1 MTDNFKVQPGSA
13 AGVRPMANG
22 RDKAGSGYKVGIDIG
37 STTIKVVVL
46 DAEENLV
53 YKKYARHFSD
63 IPTALV
69 TNLNELRNVFISL
82 GSAPAVVESREG
94 SLLAGAAAKIKNAIG
109 GADASKEDAI
119 RRMRFRFALTGS
131 AGMGIAQRLQ
141 LPFVQ
146 EVIAAATAVK
156 KLIPQTDTMVELGG
170 EDAKIMYFGSAPE
183 ERMNGV
189 CAGGTGAFID
199 HMAALLNTDA
209 KGLNDL
215 AANAK
220 RIYTIASRCGV
231 FAKTDI
237 QALMNDGAS
246 KEDIAKS
253 IFQAVV
259 NQTIGNLAQ
268 GREITGNVAF
278 LGGPLYFLP
287 ELKKRFVE
295 TLKMDPEKVVNVE
308 DGAYFVAVGA
318 ALSEEAK
325 ELEFAGL
332 TANLDKA
339 EAGHGITRDERL
351 ALFRSAA
358 EYDAFIERH
367 NKDKVKR
374 GDLSSYAGPV
384 YVGID
389 AGSTTTKIVA
399 IGRDKEIL
407 YTDYGSNQGSPLKIV
422 IKELGGL
429 YKAMPETAWIA
440 GCLTTGYGEKIVKAA
455 LHADAGEVET
465 FAHYRAAYEFCPEV
479 TCVLDIGG
487 QDMKCFQIHNG
498 NIGKI
503 TLNEACS
510 AGCGSFIENFAQGLG
525 MTAAEFADKAMDS
538 KTPVDLGTRCTVFMN
553 SRVKQA
559 QKEGA
564 PLADISAGIGLS
576 VIKNALFKVMQ
587 LKDTR
592 ELGDHI
598 VVQGGTFY
606 NNAVLRNM
614 EKLLGKDVIRPD
626 IAGLM
631 GAYGAA
637 ILSLEQ
643 TEKETAKEAEA
654 AAANA
659 NATASIAAANANAA
673 ASAAASSTA
682 ASPNAIHRSTLLP
695 AKDLE
700 NFTVT
705 SKSYRCNGCGN
716 HCLVTMQTFPD
727 GGRYFTGNRCE
738 RGEGKPKNTNKA
750 PNIYEYKYERL
761 FRYPNVIDASAAAC
775 GAHDP
780 RAAKNANASRNA
792 SAGSAV
798 QNAPRT
804 ASANNAA
811 QTASAAANK
820 TASKNAPRPS
830 FTARRGRIGIPRV
843 LNMYE
848 DFPFWAAFFG
858 KLGYEVA
865 LSGKSSAQIYYKGMS
880 TIPSDSLC
888 YPAKLV
894 HGHVMDLVEKGV
906 KKIFYPCMPYNMEDE
921 VNRAGNHYN
930 CPVVASYAE
939 NIRNNMDVLRN
950 ENIQFMEPFLPIND
964 PKKMLVRLTEAF
976 ASENIPAKEL
986 KEAMEAGYK
995 ELEQYR
1001 EDVRQ
1006 KGAEI
1011 LAIAKEKHYPV
1022 ILLVGR
1028 PYHVDPEI
1036 NHGIPEMI
1044 QSYNLAIVS
1053 EDSVYHMDTP
1063 KDELSIVNQWSYHAR
1078 LYHAASFAAAHPEIN
1093 LIQLSSFGCGL
1104 DAITT
1109 NQVREIMEGH
1119 QRLYTMIKLDE
1130 VSNLGAARIRL
1141 RSLLAV
1147 LSRRQAPDYQPLV
1160 MPERPYF
1167 THDCKETHTILAPQ
1181 MAPIHFNL
1189 VSHVLNRYGYKVVIP
1204 ETPKEEA
1211 INLGLQYVQN
1221 DMCYPAIVV
1230 IGQMLQAIKS
1240 GKYDP
1245 NHTSIVLFQT
1255 CGACRATNY
1264 MNLLRR
1270 ALRNAGYPQVP
1281 VFACWG
1287 LEQDAFRLNPSGFK
1301 DVAKAIIYG
1310 DLLQNVTNR
1319 MRPYELIPGSTDKLF
1334 DKWMQKCKEELDHGN
1349 FLKYRQAIRQLV
1361 KEFDAIPLVPNLWK
1375 PKVGV
1380 VGEILVEYHP
1390 VANNHLEDVL
1400 AKEGAEV
1407 VMPELANFMLYMAF
1421 DGITRHDILD
1431 GSWLNKVGAQMF
1443 IKVADFFMDPMRK
1456 ALAKSKHF
1464 TAPISIYKIAELAA
1478 QHVSLGN
1485 MAGEGW
1491 LLPGEMTRLME
1502 EGVRNVVCLQPWACL
1517 PNHILGKG
1525 VFREIRR
1532 SYADANLVAMDCD
1545 AGSSEVNQLN
1555 RLKLMLSV
1563 AKEKCPEGMT
1573 MAAPAESE
1581 EGNMA

>member
-1 MTDNFKVQPGSA
+1 MTDNFKPQVMIGA
-13 AGVRPMANG
+13 AGLQ
-22 RDKAGSGYKVGIDIG
+22 SGAVPVESSASCKVGIDIG

-46 DAEENLV
+46 DANEKLV

-69 TNLNELRNVFISL
+69 TNLTELRSVLVSL
-82 GSAPAVVESREG
+82 N
-94 SLLAGAAAKIKNAIG
+94 GAAAG
-109 GADASKEDAI
+109 TDEDVLSN
-119 RRMRFRFALTGS
+119 MRFRFALTGS

-295 TLKMDPEKVVNVE
+295 TLKMDPEKVVSVE

-318 ALSEEAK
+318 ALSEETK
-325 ELEFAGL
+325 ELEFKDL

-351 ALFRSAA
+351 ALFRSAE

-374 GDLSSYAGPV
+374 GNLAAYAGPV

-399 IGRDKEIL
+399 IGSDKEIL

-422 IKELGGL
+422 IKELTGL
-429 YKAMPETAWIA
+429 YKAMPEKAYIA

-525 MTAAEFADKAMDS
+525 MTAAEFADRAMDS

-614 EKLLGKDVIRPD
+614 EKLLERDVIRPD

-643 TEKETAKEAEA
+643 HEAE
-654 AAANA
+654 
-659 NATASIAAANANAA
+659 
-673 ASAAASSTA
+673 
-682 ASPNAIHRSTLLP
+682 PDHRSTLLK

-705 SKSYRCNGCGN
+705 TKSYRCNGCGN

-750 PNIYEYKYERL
+750 PNIYEYKYQRL
-761 FRYPNVIDASAAAC
+761 FNYPNVIDPAAQSAAA
-775 GAHDP
+775 A
-780 RAAKNANASRNA
+780 RNSQRNQKAN
-792 SAGSAV
+792 
-798 QNAPRT
+798 P
-804 ASANNAA
+804 
-811 QTASAAANK
+811 
-820 TASKNAPRPS
+820 P
-830 FTARRGRIGIPRV
+830 RGRIGIPRV

-848 DFPFWAAFFG
+848 DFPFWATFFN
-858 KLGYEVA
+858 KLGYEVV
-865 LSGKSSAQIYYKGMS
+865 LSGKSTPMIYYKGMS

-921 VNRAGNHYN
+921 VNHTGNHYN

-950 ENIQFMEPFLPIND
+950 ENIKFMEPFLPIND
-964 PKKMLVRLTEAF
+964 PGKMLLRLTEAF
-976 ASENIPAKEL
+976 KDENIKQSEL

-995 ELEQYR
+995 ELEHYR

-1011 LAIAKEKHYPV
+1011 LKEAREKNLPV

-1028 PYHVDPEI
+1028 PYHLDPEI

-1078 LYHAASFAAAHPEIN
+1078 LYHAASFAASHPEIN

-1147 LSRRQAPDYQPLV
+1147 LSRRHVPGYQPIV

-1167 THDCKETHTILAPQ
+1167 THDCKETHTILVPQ
-1181 MAPIHFNL
+1181 MAPIHFEL
-1189 VSHVLNRYGYKVVIP
+1189 ITHVLGRYGYRVVIP
-1204 ETPKEEA
+1204 ETPKEDS
-1211 INLGLQYVQN
+1211 INMGLQYVQN

-1240 GKYDP
+1240 GQCDP
-1245 NHTSIVLFQT
+1245 DHTSIMMFQT

-1287 LEQDAFRLNPSGFK
+1287 LEQDAFRLNASGFK
-1301 DVAKAIIYG
+1301 DVAKAVVYG
-1310 DLLQNVTNR
+1310 DLLQNITNR
-1319 MRPYELIPGSTDKLF
+1319 MRPYELVPGSTDKLF
-1334 DKWMQKCKEELDHGN
+1334 AKWMKIVKDELDHGN
-1349 FLKYRQAIRQLV
+1349 FLKYRQTIQELV
-1361 KEFDAIPLVPNLWK
+1361 KDFDAIPLVPNLWK

-1390 VANNHLEDVL
+1390 VANNHLEEVL
-1400 AKEGAEV
+1400 AREGAEV
-1407 VMPELANFMLYMAF
+1407 VMPELANFLLYMAF

-1443 IKVADFFMDPMRK
+1443 IKVADFFMSPMRK
-1456 ALAKSKHF
+1456 ALEKSEHF
-1464 TAPISIYKIAELAA
+1464 TAPVSIYKVAELAA

-1491 LLPGEMTRLME
+1491 LLPGEMTKLME

-1532 SYADANLVAMDCD
+1532 SYEDANLVAMDCD
-1545 AGSSEVNQLN
+1545 PGASEVNQLN

-1563 AKEKCPEGMT
+1563 AKEKCPEGMI
-1573 MAAPAESE
+1573 MKA
-1581 EGNMA
+1581 

>member
-1 MTDNFKVQPGSA
+1 MTDNF
-13 AGVRPMANG
+13 
-22 RDKAGSGYKVGIDIG
+22 KVGIDIG

-46 DAEENLV
+46 DAEEHIV
-53 YKKYARHFSD
+53 YKHYARHFSD

-69 TNLNELRNVFISL
+69 TNLTALKD
-82 GSAPAVVESREG
+82 VVGPS
-94 SLLAGAAAKIKNAIG
+94 
-109 GADASKEDAI
+109 
-119 RRMRFRFALTGS
+119 RFRFALTGS

-215 AANAK
+215 AAKAK

-287 ELKKRFVE
+287 ELKKRFIE
-295 TLKMDPEKVVNVE
+295 TLKMDPEHVVNVE

-318 ALSEEAK
+318 ALSEETK
-325 ELEFAGL
+325 ELEFKDL

-339 EAGHGITRDERL
+339 EAGHGIARDERL
-351 ALFRSAA
+351 ALFRSSE
-358 EYDAFIERH
+358 EYDAFIARH

-374 GDLSSYAGPV
+374 GDLATYAGPV

-399 IGRDKEIL
+399 IGSEKEIL

-422 IKELGGL
+422 IKELTGL

-440 GCLTTGYGEKIVKAA
+440 GCLTTGYGENIVKAA
-455 LHADAGEVET
+455 LHADEGEVET

-487 QDMKCFQIHNG
+487 QDMKCFQISNG

-525 MTAAEFADKAMDS
+525 MSAAEFADKAMDS

-587 LKDTR
+587 LKDVS

-637 ILSLEQ
+637 ILSLEK
-643 TEKETAKEAEA
+643 TESEAAEA
-654 AAANA
+654 TNTKAAQASA
-659 NATASIAAANANAA
+659 SATAAPAG
-673 ASAAASSTA
+673 TRR
-682 ASPNAIHRSTLLP
+682 HSTLLGP
-695 AKDLE
+695 EQLA

-705 SKSYRCNGCGN
+705 TKSYRCNGCGN

-750 PNIYEYKYERL
+750 PNIYEYKYQRL
-761 FRYPNVIDASAAAC
+761 FHYPNVTDPAASCADAQTGSSNSKHTAAQTN
-775 GAHDP
+775 
-780 RAAKNANASRNA
+780 AANSKRTA
-792 SAGSAV
+792 AGNGTRRP
-798 QNAPRT
+798 NAPR
-804 ASANNAA
+804 
-811 QTASAAANK
+811 
-820 TASKNAPRPS
+820 
-830 FTARRGRIGIPRV
+830 GVIGIPRV

-858 KLGYEVA
+858 KLGYDIV
-865 LSGKSSAQIYYKGMS
+865 LSGKSNPMIYYKGMS

-906 KKIFYPCMPYNMEDE
+906 KRIFYPCMPYNMEDD
-921 VNRAGNHYN
+921 VNHTGNHYN

-950 ENIQFMEPFLPIND
+950 ENIEFIEPFLPINN
-964 PKKMLVRLTEAF
+964 PKKMLQRLMEVEFFKTD
-976 ASENIPAKEL
+976 NITSKEL
-986 KEAMEAGYK
+986 KAAMDAGYK

-1001 EDVRQ
+1001 EDVRN
-1006 KGAEI
+1006 KGKEI
-1011 LAIAKEKHYPV
+1011 LQTAKEKNLPV

-1028 PYHVDPEI
+1028 PYHIDPEI

-1147 LSRRQAPDYQPLV
+1147 LSRRHVPDYKPLI
-1160 MPERPYF
+1160 MPERAYF

-1189 VSHVLNRYGYKVVIP
+1189 VTHVLNRYGYKVVIP
-1204 ETPKEEA
+1204 DTPKEEA

-1245 NHTSIVLFQT
+1245 DHTSIVLFQT

-1319 MRPYELIPGSTDKLF
+1319 MRPYELIPGSTDKLYE
-1334 DKWMQKCKEELDHGN
+1334 KWLQKCKDELDHGN
-1349 FLKYRQAIRQLV
+1349 FLQYRKTIQQLV

-1390 VANNHLEDVL
+1390 VANNHLEQVL
-1400 AKEGAEV
+1400 AREGAEV

-1431 GSWLNKVGAQMF
+1431 GSWLNKVGAQIF

-1464 TAPISIYKIAELAA
+1464 TSPISIYKVAELAA

-1491 LLPGEMTRLME
+1491 LLPGEMTKLME

-1532 SYADANLVAMDCD
+1532 SYEDANLVAMDCD
-1545 AGSSEVNQLN
+1545 AGASEVNQLN

-1563 AKEKCPEGMT
+1563 AKEKCPEGMH
-1573 MAAPAESE
+1573 MAEAAETAENSL
-1581 EGNMA
+1581 A

>member
-1 MTDNFKVQPGSA
+1 MTDNFKPQDFAGAARTKRGNAPGERFVSF
-13 AGVRPMANG
+13 
-22 RDKAGSGYKVGIDIG
+22 KVGIDIG

-46 DAEENLV
+46 DAEERIV
-53 YKKYARHFSD
+53 YKHYARHFSD
-63 IPTALV
+63 IPSALV
-69 TNLNELRNVFISL
+69 TNLTALKNVVGPS
-82 GSAPAVVESREG
+82 
-94 SLLAGAAAKIKNAIG
+94 
-109 GADASKEDAI
+109 
-119 RRMRFRFALTGS
+119 RFRFALTGS

-268 GREITGNVAF
+268 GREINGNVAF

-287 ELKKRFVE
+287 ELKKRFIE
-295 TLKMDPEKVVNVE
+295 TLKMDPEKVVSVE

-318 ALSEEAK
+318 ALSEETK
-325 ELEFAGL
+325 ELEFKDL

-351 ALFRSAA
+351 ALFRNTE

-374 GDLSSYAGPV
+374 GDLAAYAGPV

-399 IGRDKEIL
+399 IGRNKEIL

-422 IKELGGL
+422 IKELTGL
-429 YKAMPETAWIA
+429 YKAMPEKAYIA

-487 QDMKCFQIHNG
+487 QDMKCFLINNG

-614 EKLLGKDVIRPD
+614 EKLLGRDVIRPD

-643 TEKETAKEAEA
+643 TEKEMEEQLNAAKEK
-654 AAANA
+654 
-659 NATASIAAANANAA
+659 AA
-673 ASAAASSTA
+673 AS
-682 ASPNAIHRSTLLP
+682 HRSTLLP
-695 AKDLE
+695 LE
-700 NFTVT
+700 ALQNFTVT

-738 RGEGKPKNTNKA
+738 RGEGKPKNKNKA
-750 PNIYEYKYERL
+750 PNIYEYKYQRL
-761 FRYPNVIDASAAAC
+761 FNYPNVIDPAAQVASAA
-775 GAHDP
+775 
-780 RAAKNANASRNA
+780 RNA
-792 SAGSAV
+792 QRSQKV
-798 QNAPRT
+798 NP
-804 ASANNAA
+804 
-811 QTASAAANK
+811 
-820 TASKNAPRPS
+820 P
-830 FTARRGRIGIPRV
+830 RGRIGIPRV

-848 DFPFWAAFFG
+848 DFPFWATFFN
-858 KLGYEVA
+858 KLGYEVV
-865 LSGKSSAQIYYKGMS
+865 LSGKSTPMIYYKGMS

-894 HGHVMDLVEKGV
+894 HGHVMDLVEKGL
-906 KKIFYPCMPYNMEDE
+906 KKIFYPCMPYNMEDD
-921 VNRAGNHYN
+921 VNHTGNHYN

-939 NIRNNMDVLRN
+939 NIRNNMDVLRK
-950 ENIQFMEPFLPIND
+950 EEIKFMEPFLPIND
-964 PKKMLVRLTEAF
+964 PKKMLQRLTEAF
-976 ASENIPAKEL
+976 RDEGIKQGEL
-986 KEAMEAGYK
+986 KEAMEAGYR

-1011 LAIAKEKHYPV
+1011 LKEAKEKNLPV

-1028 PYHVDPEI
+1028 PYHLDPEI

-1078 LYHAASFAAAHPEIN
+1078 LYHAASFAASHPEIN

-1147 LSRRQAPDYQPLV
+1147 LSRRHVPGYQPIV

-1167 THDCKETHTILAPQ
+1167 THECKETHTILVPQ
-1181 MAPIHFNL
+1181 MAPIHFDL
-1189 VSHVLNRYGYKVVIP
+1189 ITHVLGRYGYRVVIP
-1204 ETPKEEA
+1204 ETPKEDS

-1240 GKYDP
+1240 GQCDP
-1245 NHTSIVLFQT
+1245 DHTSIMMFQT

-1287 LEQDAFRLNPSGFK
+1287 LEQDAFKLNPSGFK
-1301 DVAKAIIYG
+1301 DVAKAVVYG

-1334 DKWMQKCKEELDHGN
+1334 AKWMKQCKEELDHGN
-1349 FLKYRQAIRQLV
+1349 FLQFRQTIQALV

-1375 PKVGV
+1375 PRVGV

-1390 VANNHLEDVL
+1390 VANNHLEEVL
-1400 AKEGAEV
+1400 AREGAEV
-1407 VMPELANFMLYMAF
+1407 VMPELANFLLYMAF

-1443 IKVADFFMDPMRK
+1443 IKVADFFMNPMRK

-1464 TAPISIYKIAELAA
+1464 TAPISIYKVAELAA

-1491 LLPGEMTRLME
+1491 LLPGEMTKLME

-1532 SYADANLVAMDCD
+1532 SYEDANLVAMDCD
-1545 AGSSEVNQLN
+1545 PGASEVNQLN

-1573 MAAPAESE
+1573 LAAPAETAE
-1581 EGNMA
+1581 NHLA

>member
-1 MTDNFKVQPGSA
+1 MTDNFKPQEFAGAVRTKRGNAPGERS
-13 AGVRPMANG
+13 V
-22 RDKAGSGYKVGIDIG
+22 SFKVGIDIG

-46 DAEENLV
+46 DAEERIV
-53 YKKYARHFSD
+53 YKHYARHFSD
-63 IPTALV
+63 IPSALV
-69 TNLNELRNVFISL
+69 TNLTALKNVVGPS
-82 GSAPAVVESREG
+82 
-94 SLLAGAAAKIKNAIG
+94 
-109 GADASKEDAI
+109 
-119 RRMRFRFALTGS
+119 RFRFALTGS

-268 GREITGNVAF
+268 GREINGNVAF

-287 ELKKRFVE
+287 ELKKRFIE
-295 TLKMDPEKVVNVE
+295 TLKMDPEKVVSVE

-318 ALSEEAK
+318 ALSEETK
-325 ELEFAGL
+325 ELEFKDL

-351 ALFRSAA
+351 ALFRNTE

-374 GDLSSYAGPV
+374 GDLAAYAGPV

-399 IGRDKEIL
+399 IGRNKEIL

-422 IKELGGL
+422 IKELTGL
-429 YKAMPETAWIA
+429 YKAMPEKAYIA

-487 QDMKCFQIHNG
+487 QDMKCFLINNG

-614 EKLLGKDVIRPD
+614 EKLLGRDVIRPD

-643 TEKETAKEAEA
+643 TEKEMEEQLNAAKEK
-654 AAANA
+654 
-659 NATASIAAANANAA
+659 AA
-673 ASAAASSTA
+673 AS
-682 ASPNAIHRSTLLP
+682 HRSTLLP
-695 AKDLE
+695 LE
-700 NFTVT
+700 ALQNFTVT

-738 RGEGKPKNTNKA
+738 RGEGKPKNKNKA
-750 PNIYEYKYERL
+750 PNIYEYKYQRL
-761 FRYPNVIDASAAAC
+761 FNYPNVIDPAAQVVSAA
-775 GAHDP
+775 
-780 RAAKNANASRNA
+780 RNA
-792 SAGSAV
+792 QRSQKV
-798 QNAPRT
+798 NP
-804 ASANNAA
+804 
-811 QTASAAANK
+811 
-820 TASKNAPRPS
+820 P
-830 FTARRGRIGIPRV
+830 RGRIGIPRV

-848 DFPFWAAFFG
+848 DFPFWATFFN
-858 KLGYEVA
+858 KLGYEVV
-865 LSGKSSAQIYYKGMS
+865 LSGKSTPMIYYKGMS

-894 HGHVMDLVEKGV
+894 HGHVMDLVEKGL
-906 KKIFYPCMPYNMEDE
+906 KKIFYPCMPYNMEDD
-921 VNRAGNHYN
+921 VNHTGNHYN

-939 NIRNNMDVLRN
+939 NIRNNMDVLRK
-950 ENIQFMEPFLPIND
+950 EEIKFMEPFLPIND
-964 PKKMLVRLTEAF
+964 PKKMLQRLTEAF
-976 ASENIPAKEL
+976 RDEGIKQGEL
-986 KEAMEAGYK
+986 KEAMEAGYR

-1011 LAIAKEKHYPV
+1011 LKEAKEKNLPV

-1028 PYHVDPEI
+1028 PYHLDPEI

-1078 LYHAASFAAAHPEIN
+1078 LYHAASFAASHPEIN

-1147 LSRRQAPDYQPLV
+1147 LSRRHVPGYQPIV

-1167 THDCKETHTILAPQ
+1167 THECKETHTILVPQ
-1181 MAPIHFNL
+1181 MAPIHFDL
-1189 VSHVLNRYGYKVVIP
+1189 ITHVLGRYGYRVVIP
-1204 ETPKEEA
+1204 ETPKEDS

-1240 GKYDP
+1240 GQCDP
-1245 NHTSIVLFQT
+1245 DHTSIMMFQT

-1287 LEQDAFRLNPSGFK
+1287 LEQDAFKLNPSGFK
-1301 DVAKAIIYG
+1301 DVAKAVVYG

-1334 DKWMQKCKEELDHGN
+1334 AKWMKQCKEELDHGN
-1349 FLKYRQAIRQLV
+1349 FLQFRQTIQALV

-1375 PKVGV
+1375 PRVGV

-1390 VANNHLEDVL
+1390 VANNHLEEVL
-1400 AKEGAEV
+1400 AREGAEV
-1407 VMPELANFMLYMAF
+1407 VMPELANFLLYMAF

-1443 IKVADFFMDPMRK
+1443 IKVADFFMNPMRK

-1464 TAPISIYKIAELAA
+1464 TAPISIYKVAELAA

-1491 LLPGEMTRLME
+1491 LLPGEMTKLME

-1532 SYADANLVAMDCD
+1532 SYEDANLVAMDCD
-1545 AGSSEVNQLN
+1545 PGASEVNQLN

-1573 MAAPAESE
+1573 LAAPAETAE
-1581 EGNMA
+1581 NHLA

>member
-1 MTDNFKVQPGSA
+1 MTNKFKSQITADAAGRKRGTVPAEGSA
-13 AGVRPMANG
+13 
-22 RDKAGSGYKVGIDIG
+22 SYKVGIDIG

-46 DAEENLV
+46 DAEEHIV
-53 YKKYARHFSD
+53 YKHYARHFSD

-69 TNLNELRNVFISL
+69 TNLTALKD
-82 GSAPAVVESREG
+82 VVGPS
-94 SLLAGAAAKIKNAIG
+94 
-109 GADASKEDAI
+109 
-119 RRMRFRFALTGS
+119 RFRFALTGS

-215 AANAK
+215 AANAR

-287 ELKKRFVE
+287 ELKKRFIE
-295 TLKMDPEKVVNVE
+295 TLKMNPEHVVNVE

-318 ALSEEAK
+318 ALSEETK
-325 ELEFAGL
+325 ELEFKDL

-339 EAGHGITRDERL
+339 EAGHGIARDERL
-351 ALFRSAA
+351 ALFRSSE
-358 EYDAFIERH
+358 EYDAFIARH

-374 GDLSSYAGPV
+374 GDLATYAGPV

-399 IGRDKEIL
+399 IGSRKEIL

-422 IKELGGL
+422 IKELTGL
-429 YKAMPETAWIA
+429 YKAMPKTAWIA
-440 GCLTTGYGEKIVKAA
+440 GCLTTGYGENIVKAA
-455 LHADAGEVET
+455 LHADEGEVET

-487 QDMKCFQIHNG
+487 QDMKCFQISNG

-525 MTAAEFADKAMDS
+525 MSAAEFADKAMDS

-587 LKDTR
+587 LKDVS

-637 ILSLEQ
+637 ILSLEK
-643 TEKETAKEAEA
+643 TESEAKGAEK
-654 AAANA
+654 
-659 NATASIAAANANAA
+659 
-673 ASAAASSTA
+673 
-682 ASPNAIHRSTLLP
+682 HSTLLGP
-695 AKDLE
+695 EQLA

-705 SKSYRCNGCGN
+705 TKSYRCNGCGN

-750 PNIYEYKYERL
+750 PNIYEYKYQRL
-761 FRYPNVIDASAAAC
+761 FHYPNVTDPAASCADAQTGSSNSKHTAAQTN
-775 GAHDP
+775 
-780 RAAKNANASRNA
+780 AANSKRTA
-792 SAGSAV
+792 AGNGTRRP
-798 QNAPRT
+798 NAPR
-804 ASANNAA
+804 
-811 QTASAAANK
+811 
-820 TASKNAPRPS
+820 
-830 FTARRGRIGIPRV
+830 GVIGIPRV

-848 DFPFWAAFFG
+848 DFPFWATFFG
-858 KLGYEVA
+858 KLGYDIV
-865 LSGKSSAQIYYKGMS
+865 LSGKSNPMIYYKGMS

-906 KKIFYPCMPYNMEDE
+906 KRIFYPCMPYNMEDD
-921 VNRAGNHYN
+921 VNHTGNHYN

-950 ENIQFMEPFLPIND
+950 ENIEFIEPFLPINN
-964 PKKMLVRLTEAF
+964 PKKMLQRLTEVEF
-976 ASENIPAKEL
+976 FKKDNVTSKEL
-986 KEAMEAGYK
+986 KAAMDAGYK

-1001 EDVRQ
+1001 EDVRN
-1006 KGAEI
+1006 KGKEI
-1011 LAIAKEKHYPV
+1011 LQTAKEKHLPV

-1028 PYHVDPEI
+1028 PYHIDPEI

-1147 LSRRQAPDYQPLV
+1147 LSRRHVPGYQPIIT
-1160 MPERPYF
+1160 PERPHF
-1167 THDCKETHTILAPQ
+1167 THDCKGTHTILAPQ

-1189 VSHVLNRYGYKVVIP
+1189 ISHVLNRYGYQVVIP
-1204 ETPKEEA
+1204 ETPKEDS

-1230 IGQMLQAIKS
+1230 IGQMLQALKS

-1245 NHTSIVLFQT
+1245 DNTSIVLFQT

-1264 MNLLRR
+1264 LNLMRR
-1270 ALRNAGYPQVP
+1270 ALRNAGFPQVP
-1281 VFACWG
+1281 AFACWG
-1287 LEQDAFRLNPSGFK
+1287 LEQDAFRLNASGFK
-1301 DVAKAIIYG
+1301 DVAKAVVYG

-1334 DKWMQKCKEELDHGN
+1334 AKWMAKVKEELDHGN
-1349 FLKYRQAIRQLV
+1349 FLKYRQTIQELV
-1361 KEFDAIPLVPNLWK
+1361 QEFDAIPLIPNLWK

-1390 VANNHLEDVL
+1390 VANNHLEEVL
-1400 AKEGAEV
+1400 AREGAEV
-1407 VMPELANFMLYMAF
+1407 VMPELANFLLYMAF

-1443 IKVADFFMDPMRK
+1443 IKVADFFMSPMRK

-1464 TAPISIYKIAELAA
+1464 TAPVSIYKVAELAA

-1491 LLPGEMTRLME
+1491 LLPGEMTKLME

-1532 SYADANLVAMDCD
+1532 TYEDANLVAMDCD
-1545 AGSSEVNQLN
+1545 AGASEVNQLN

-1563 AKEKCPEGMT
+1563 AKEKCPEGMQL
-1573 MAAPAESE
+1573 AAPAE
-1581 EGNMA
+1581 NADNLA

>member
-1 MTDNFKVQPGSA
+1 MTNNFKSQITADAAGRKRSAVPAEGSA
-13 AGVRPMANG
+13 
-22 RDKAGSGYKVGIDIG
+22 SYKVGIDIG

-46 DAEENLV
+46 DAEEHIV
-53 YKKYARHFSD
+53 YKHYARHFSD

-69 TNLNELRNVFISL
+69 TNLTALQD
-82 GSAPAVVESREG
+82 VVGPS
-94 SLLAGAAAKIKNAIG
+94 
-109 GADASKEDAI
+109 
-119 RRMRFRFALTGS
+119 RFRFALTGS

-215 AANAK
+215 AANAR

-287 ELKKRFVE
+287 ELKKRFIE
-295 TLKMDPEKVVNVE
+295 TLKMDPEHVVNVE

-318 ALSEEAK
+318 ALSEETK
-325 ELEFAGL
+325 ELEFKDL

-339 EAGHGITRDERL
+339 EAGHGIARDERL
-351 ALFRSAA
+351 ALFRSSE

-367 NKDKVKR
+367 NKDKVKC
-374 GDLSSYAGPV
+374 GDLATYAGPV

-399 IGRDKEIL
+399 IGSEKEIL

-422 IKELGGL
+422 IKELTGL
-429 YKAMPETAWIA
+429 YHAMPKTAWIA
-440 GCLTTGYGEKIVKAA
+440 GCLTTGYGENIVKAA
-455 LHADAGEVET
+455 LHADEGEVET

-487 QDMKCFQIHNG
+487 QDMKCFQISNG

-525 MTAAEFADKAMDS
+525 MSAAEFADKAMDS

-587 LKDTR
+587 LKDVS

-637 ILSLEQ
+637 ILSLEK
-643 TEKETAKEAEA
+643 TESEAKGAETKTVA
-654 AAANA
+654 AQ
-659 NATASIAAANANAA
+659 
-673 ASAAASSTA
+673 ASAPAATKATSA
-682 ASPNAIHRSTLLP
+682 GNHRHSTLLGP
-695 AKDLE
+695 EQLA

-705 SKSYRCNGCGN
+705 TKSYRCNGCGN

-750 PNIYEYKYERL
+750 PNIYEYKYQRL
-761 FRYPNVIDASAAAC
+761 FNYPNVTDPAASSAAAQT
-775 GAHDP
+775 GASNSK
-780 RAAKNANASRNA
+780 RTAAGNGARRP
-792 SAGSAV
+792 
-798 QNAPRT
+798 NAPR
-804 ASANNAA
+804 
-811 QTASAAANK
+811 
-820 TASKNAPRPS
+820 
-830 FTARRGRIGIPRV
+830 GVIGIPRV

-858 KLGYEVA
+858 KLGYDIV
-865 LSGKSSAQIYYKGMS
+865 LSGKSNPMIYYKGMS

-906 KKIFYPCMPYNMEDE
+906 KRIFYPCMPYNMEDD
-921 VNRAGNHYN
+921 VNHTGNHYN

-950 ENIQFMEPFLPIND
+950 ENIAFIEPFLPINN
-964 PKKMLVRLTEAF
+964 PKKMLQRLTEVEF
-976 ASENIPAKEL
+976 FQSDGITSKEL
-986 KEAMEAGYK
+986 KAAMDAGYQ
-995 ELEQYR
+995 ELERYR
-1001 EDVRQ
+1001 EDVRN
-1006 KGAEI
+1006 KGKEI
-1011 LAIAKEKHYPV
+1011 LQTAKEKNLPV

-1028 PYHVDPEI
+1028 PYHIDPEI

-1147 LSRRQAPDYQPLV
+1147 LSRRHVPGYQPIIT
-1160 MPERPYF
+1160 PERPHF
-1167 THDCKETHTILAPQ
+1167 THDCKGTHTILAPQ

-1189 VSHVLNRYGYKVVIP
+1189 ISHVLNRYGYQVVIP
-1204 ETPKEEA
+1204 ETPKEDS

-1230 IGQMLQAIKS
+1230 IGQMLQALKS

-1245 NHTSIVLFQT
+1245 DNTSIVLFQT

-1264 MNLLRR
+1264 LNLMRR
-1270 ALRNAGYPQVP
+1270 ALRNAGFPQVP
-1281 VFACWG
+1281 AFACWG
-1287 LEQDAFRLNPSGFK
+1287 LEQDAFRLNASGFK
-1301 DVAKAIIYG
+1301 DVAKAVVYG

-1334 DKWMQKCKEELDHGN
+1334 AKWMAKVKEELDHGN
-1349 FLKYRQAIRQLV
+1349 FLKYRQTIQELV
-1361 KEFDAIPLVPNLWK
+1361 QEFDAIPLIPNLWK

-1390 VANNHLEDVL
+1390 VANNHLEEVL
-1400 AKEGAEV
+1400 AREGAEV
-1407 VMPELANFMLYMAF
+1407 VMPELANFLLYMAF

-1443 IKVADFFMDPMRK
+1443 IKVADFFMSPMRK

-1464 TAPISIYKIAELAA
+1464 TEPVSIYKVAELAA

-1491 LLPGEMTRLME
+1491 LLPGEMTKLME

-1532 SYADANLVAMDCD
+1532 TYEDANLVAMDCD
-1545 AGSSEVNQLN
+1545 AGASEVNQLN

-1563 AKEKCPEGMT
+1563 AKEKCPEGMQL
-1573 MAAPAESE
+1573 AAPAE
-1581 EGNMA
+1581 NADNLA

>member
-1 MTDNFKVQPGSA
+1 MINNFKSQGYAGGAKNSVQTGTASA
-13 AGVRPMANG
+13 
-22 RDKAGSGYKVGIDIG
+22 SCKVGIDIG

-46 DAEENLV
+46 DAEGHIA
-53 YKKYARHFSD
+53 YKHYARHFSD

-69 TNLNELRNVFISL
+69 ANLNALKE
-82 GSAPAVVESREG
+82 VVGEF
-94 SLLAGAAAKIKNAIG
+94 
-109 GADASKEDAI
+109 
-119 RRMRFRFALTGS
+119 RFRFALTGS

-215 AANAK
+215 AANAR

-287 ELKKRFVE
+287 ELKKRFIE
-295 TLKMDPEKVVNVE
+295 TLKMNPEHVVNVE
-308 DGAYFVAVGA
+308 EGAYFVAIGA
-318 ALSEEAK
+318 ALSEETK
-325 ELEFAGL
+325 ELEFKDL

-351 ALFRSAA
+351 ALFRSAR
-358 EYDAFIERH
+358 EFDAFIERH
-367 NKDKVKR
+367 DKDRVKR
-374 GDLSSYAGPV
+374 GDLASYAGPL

-399 IGRDKEIL
+399 IGSDKEIL

-422 IKELGGL
+422 VKELTGL
-429 YKAMPETAWIA
+429 YEAMPKTAYIA
-440 GCLTTGYGEKIVKAA
+440 GCLTTGYGENIVKAA

-525 MTAAEFADKAMDS
+525 MSAAEFADKAMDS

-587 LKDTR
+587 LKDVS

-614 EKLLGKDVIRPD
+614 EKLLNKDVIRPD

-643 TEKETAKEAEA
+643 CEKEAAEEKTA
-654 AAANA
+654 N
-659 NATASIAAANANAA
+659 
-673 ASAAASSTA
+673 
-682 ASPNAIHRSTLLP
+682 PVRRSTGLGPEQL
-695 AKDLE
+695 K

-705 SKSYRCNGCGN
+705 TKSYRCNGCGN

-750 PNIYEYKYERL
+750 PNIYEYKYNRL
-761 FRYPNVIDASAAAC
+761 FNYPQ
-775 GAHDP
+775 P
-780 RAAKNANASRNA
+780 KN
-792 SAGSAV
+792 
-798 QNAPRT
+798 P
-804 ASANNAA
+804 
-811 QTASAAANK
+811 K
-820 TASKNAPRPS
+820 
-830 FTARRGRIGIPRV
+830 RGKIGIPRV

-858 KLGYEVA
+858 KLGYEVV
-865 LSGKSSAQIYYKGMS
+865 LSGKSTPMIYYKGMS

-906 KKIFYPCMPYNMEDE
+906 KRIFYPCMPYNMEDD
-921 VNRAGNHYN
+921 VNRTGNHYN

-950 ENIQFMEPFLPIND
+950 ENIEFIEPFLPINN
-964 PKKMLVRLTEAF
+964 PKKMLQRLTEVFIPKGKEAGAAKAERKRSPAANGAGDNTAPLRTTAANTTTPDTF
-976 ASENIPAKEL
+976 APDNITLNEL
-986 KEAMEAGYK
+986 KAAIDAGYK

-1001 EDVRQ
+1001 EDVRN
-1006 KGAEI
+1006 KGKEI
-1011 LAIAKEKHYPV
+1011 LQTAKEKNLPV

-1109 NQVREIMEGH
+1109 NQVREITEGH

-1147 LSRRQAPDYQPLV
+1147 LSRRHVPNYQPLI
-1160 MPERPYF
+1160 MPERPHF

-1189 VSHVLNRYGYKVVIP
+1189 ISHVLNRYGYQVVIP
-1204 ETPKEEA
+1204 ETPKQDS

-1230 IGQMLQAIKS
+1230 IGQMLQALKS

-1245 NHTSIVLFQT
+1245 DNTSIVLFQT

-1264 MNLLRR
+1264 LNLMRR
-1270 ALRNAGYPQVP
+1270 ALRNAGFPQVP
-1281 VFACWG
+1281 AFACWG
-1287 LEQDAFRLNPSGFK
+1287 LEQDAFRLNTGGFK
-1301 DVAKAIIYG
+1301 DVAKAVVYG
-1310 DLLQNVTNR
+1310 DLLQNVINR
-1319 MRPYELIPGSTDKLF
+1319 MRPYELIPGSTNKLF
-1334 DKWMQKCKEELDHGN
+1334 AKWMNKVKDELDNGN
-1349 FLKYRQAIRQLV
+1349 FLKYSQTIQELV
-1361 KEFDAIPLVPNLWK
+1361 KEFDTIPLIPNLWK

-1390 VANNHLEDVL
+1390 VANNHLEEVL
-1400 AKEGAEV
+1400 AREGAEV
-1407 VMPELANFMLYMAF
+1407 VMPELANFLLYMAF

-1431 GSWLNKVGAQMF
+1431 GSWVKKVGAQMF
-1443 IKVADFFMDPMRK
+1443 IKVADFFMSPMRK

-1464 TAPISIYKIAELAA
+1464 TAPVSIYKVAELAA

-1491 LLPGEMTRLME
+1491 LLPGEMTKLME

-1532 SYADANLVAMDCD
+1532 TYEDANLVAMDCD
-1545 AGSSEVNQLN
+1545 AGASEVNQLN

-1573 MAAPAESE
+1573 LAAPAETE
-1581 EGNMA
+1581 KNNLA

>member
-1 MTDNFKVQPGSA
+1 MTDNF
-13 AGVRPMANG
+13 
-22 RDKAGSGYKVGIDIG
+22 KVGIDIG

-46 DAEENLV
+46 NSEGKLV
-53 YKKYARHFSD
+53 YKHYARHFSD

-69 TNLNELRNVFISL
+69 TNLTALHD
-82 GSAPAVVESREG
+82 VVGPSH
-94 SLLAGAAAKIKNAIG
+94 
-109 GADASKEDAI
+109 
-119 RRMRFRFALTGS
+119 FRFALTGS

-246 KEDIAKS
+246 REDIAKS

-268 GREITGNVAF
+268 GREINGNVAF

-295 TLKMDPEKVVNVE
+295 TLKMDPEHVVNVE

-325 ELEFAGL
+325 VVTFADL

-351 ALFRSAA
+351 ALFRSNE
-358 EYDAFIERH
+358 EYEAFIARH

-374 GDLSSYAGPV
+374 GDLAAYAGPV

-399 IGRDKEIL
+399 IGSNKEIL

-422 IKELGGL
+422 IKELTGL
-429 YKAMPETAWIA
+429 YHAMPKTAWIA
-440 GCLTTGYGEKIVKAA
+440 GCLTTGYGENIVKAA

-487 QDMKCFQIHNG
+487 QDMKCFQIHDG

-525 MTAAEFADKAMDS
+525 MSAAEFADKAMDS

-587 LKDTR
+587 LKDTN

-637 ILSLEQ
+637 ILSLE
-643 TEKETAKEAEA
+643 KCEAEA

-659 NATASIAAANANAA
+659 I
-673 ASAAASSTA
+673 
-682 ASPNAIHRSTLLP
+682 PVRHSTLLT
-695 AKDLE
+695 KEQLQ
-700 NFTVT
+700 NFSVT
-705 SKSYRCNGCGN
+705 TKSYRCNGCGN

-750 PNIYEYKYERL
+750 PNIYEYKYQRL
-761 FRYPNVIDASAAAC
+761 FDYPNVIDPAAQSAA
-775 GAHDP
+775 P
-780 RAAKNANASRNA
+780 RRPH
-792 SAGSAV
+792 
-798 QNAPRT
+798 AP
-804 ASANNAA
+804 
-811 QTASAAANK
+811 
-820 TASKNAPRPS
+820 
-830 FTARRGRIGIPRV
+830 RGRIGIPRV

-858 KLGYEVA
+858 KLGYEIV
-865 LSGKSSAQIYYKGMS
+865 LSGKSTPMIYYKGMS

-894 HGHVMDLVEKGV
+894 HGHIMDLVEKGV
-906 KKIFYPCMPYNMEDE
+906 KRIFYPCMPYNMEDD
-921 VNRAGNHYN
+921 VNHTGNHYN

-950 ENIQFMEPFLPIND
+950 ENIEFIEPFLPINN
-964 PKKMLVRLTEAF
+964 PKKMLQRLTEAF
-976 ASENIPAKEL
+976 IPKADRKANSAVKGETIANTASANAFAADRITPQEL
-986 KEAMEAGYK
+986 KAAMDAGYA
-995 ELEQYR
+995 ELERYR
-1001 EDVRQ
+1001 EDVRN
-1006 KGAEI
+1006 KGKEI
-1011 LAIAKEKHYPV
+1011 LQTAKEKNLPV

-1028 PYHVDPEI
+1028 PYHIDPEI

-1147 LSRRQAPDYQPLV
+1147 LSRRHVPDYHPLIV
-1160 MPERPYF
+1160 EERAYF
-1167 THDCKETHTILAPQ
+1167 THECKETHTILAPQ

-1189 VSHVLNRYGYKVVIP
+1189 VTHVLNRYGYKVVIP
-1204 ETPKEEA
+1204 ETPKEDS

-1230 IGQMLQAIKS
+1230 IGQMLQALKS

-1245 NHTSIVLFQT
+1245 DNTSIVLFQT

-1264 MNLLRR
+1264 LNLLRR
-1270 ALRNAGYPQVP
+1270 ALRNAGYAQVP

-1287 LEQDAFRLNPSGFK
+1287 LEQDAFRLNASGFK
-1301 DVAKAIIYG
+1301 DVAKAVVYG

-1334 DKWMQKCKEELDHGN
+1334 AKWMDKVKEELDHGN
-1349 FLKYRQAIRQLV
+1349 FLQYRNTIQELV

-1390 VANNHLEDVL
+1390 VANNHLEEVL
-1400 AKEGAEV
+1400 AREGAEV
-1407 VMPELANFMLYMAF
+1407 VMPELANFLLYMAF

-1464 TAPISIYKIAELAA
+1464 TAPLSIYKVAELAA

-1491 LLPGEMTRLME
+1491 LLPGEMTKLME

-1532 SYADANLVAMDCD
+1532 SYEDANLVAMDCD
-1545 AGSSEVNQLN
+1545 AGASEVNQLN

-1573 MAAPAESE
+1573 LEKEASVLDLPS
-1581 EGNMA
+1581 

>member
-1 MTDNFKVQPGSA
+1 MTNKFKSQITADAAGRKRGTVPAEGSA
-13 AGVRPMANG
+13 
-22 RDKAGSGYKVGIDIG
+22 SYKVGIDIG

-46 DAEENLV
+46 DAEEHIV
-53 YKKYARHFSD
+53 YKHYARHFSD

-69 TNLNELRNVFISL
+69 TNLTALKD
-82 GSAPAVVESREG
+82 VVGPS
-94 SLLAGAAAKIKNAIG
+94 
-109 GADASKEDAI
+109 
-119 RRMRFRFALTGS
+119 RFRFALTGS

-215 AANAK
+215 AANAR

-287 ELKKRFVE
+287 ELKKRFIE
-295 TLKMDPEKVVNVE
+295 TLKMNPEHVVNVE

-318 ALSEEAK
+318 ALSEETK
-325 ELEFAGL
+325 ELEFKDL

-339 EAGHGITRDERL
+339 EAGHGIARDERL
-351 ALFRSAA
+351 ALFRSSE
-358 EYDAFIERH
+358 EYDAFIARH

-374 GDLSSYAGPV
+374 GDLATYAGPV

-399 IGRDKEIL
+399 IGSRKEIL

-422 IKELGGL
+422 IKELTGL
-429 YKAMPETAWIA
+429 YKAMPKTAWIA
-440 GCLTTGYGEKIVKAA
+440 GCLTTGYGENIVKAA
-455 LHADAGEVET
+455 LHADEGEVET

-487 QDMKCFQIHNG
+487 QDMKCFQISNG

-525 MTAAEFADKAMDS
+525 MSAAEFADKAMDS

-587 LKDTR
+587 LKDVS

-637 ILSLEQ
+637 ILSLEK
-643 TEKETAKEAEA
+643 TESEAKGAEK
-654 AAANA
+654 
-659 NATASIAAANANAA
+659 
-673 ASAAASSTA
+673 
-682 ASPNAIHRSTLLP
+682 HSTLLGP
-695 AKDLE
+695 EQLA

-705 SKSYRCNGCGN
+705 TKSYRCNGCGN

-750 PNIYEYKYERL
+750 PNIYEYKYQRL
-761 FRYPNVIDASAAAC
+761 FHYPNVTDPAASCADAQTGSSNSKHTAAQTN
-775 GAHDP
+775 
-780 RAAKNANASRNA
+780 AANSKRTA
-792 SAGSAV
+792 AGNGTRRP
-798 QNAPRT
+798 NAPR
-804 ASANNAA
+804 
-811 QTASAAANK
+811 
-820 TASKNAPRPS
+820 
-830 FTARRGRIGIPRV
+830 GVIGIPRV

-848 DFPFWAAFFG
+848 DFPFWATFFG
-858 KLGYEVA
+858 KLGYDIV
-865 LSGKSSAQIYYKGMS
+865 LSGKSNPMIYYKGMS

-906 KKIFYPCMPYNMEDE
+906 KRIFYPCMPYNMEDD
-921 VNRAGNHYN
+921 VNHTGNHYN

-950 ENIQFMEPFLPIND
+950 ENIEFIEPFLPINN
-964 PKKMLVRLTEAF
+964 PKKMLQRLTEVEF
-976 ASENIPAKEL
+976 FKKDNVTSKEL
-986 KEAMEAGYK
+986 KAAMDAGYK

-1001 EDVRQ
+1001 EDVRN
-1006 KGAEI
+1006 KGKEI
-1011 LAIAKEKHYPV
+1011 LQTAKEKHLPV

-1028 PYHVDPEI
+1028 PYHIDPEI

-1147 LSRRQAPDYQPLV
+1147 LSRRHVPGYQPIIA
-1160 MPERPYF
+1160 PERPHF
-1167 THDCKETHTILAPQ
+1167 THDCKGTHTILAPQ

-1189 VSHVLNRYGYKVVIP
+1189 ISHVLNRYGYQVVIP
-1204 ETPKEEA
+1204 ETPKEDS

-1230 IGQMLQAIKS
+1230 IGQMLQALKS

-1245 NHTSIVLFQT
+1245 DNTSIVLFQT

-1264 MNLLRR
+1264 LNLMRR
-1270 ALRNAGYPQVP
+1270 ALRNAGFPQVP
-1281 VFACWG
+1281 AFACWG
-1287 LEQDAFRLNPSGFK
+1287 LEQDAFRLNASGFK
-1301 DVAKAIIYG
+1301 DVAKAVVYG

-1334 DKWMQKCKEELDHGN
+1334 TKWMAKVKEELDHGN
-1349 FLKYRQAIRQLV
+1349 FLKYRQTIQELV
-1361 KEFDAIPLVPNLWK
+1361 QEFDAIPLIPNLWK

-1390 VANNHLEDVL
+1390 VANNHLEEVL
-1400 AKEGAEV
+1400 AREGAEV
-1407 VMPELANFMLYMAF
+1407 VMPELANFLLYMAF

-1443 IKVADFFMDPMRK
+1443 IKVADFFMSPMRK

-1464 TAPISIYKIAELAA
+1464 TAPVSIYKVAELAA

-1491 LLPGEMTRLME
+1491 LLPGEMTKLME

-1532 SYADANLVAMDCD
+1532 TYEDANLVAMDCD
-1545 AGSSEVNQLN
+1545 AGASEVNQLN

-1563 AKEKCPEGMT
+1563 AKEKCPEGMQL
-1573 MAAPAESE
+1573 AAPAE
-1581 EGNMA
+1581 NADNLA

>member
-1 MTDNFKVQPGSA
+1 MTNNFKSQITADAAARKRSTVPAEGSA
-13 AGVRPMANG
+13 
-22 RDKAGSGYKVGIDIG
+22 SYKVGIDIG

-46 DAEENLV
+46 DAEEQIV
-53 YKKYARHFSD
+53 YKHYARHFSD

-69 TNLNELRNVFISL
+69 TNLTALQD
-82 GSAPAVVESREG
+82 VVGPS
-94 SLLAGAAAKIKNAIG
+94 
-109 GADASKEDAI
+109 
-119 RRMRFRFALTGS
+119 RFRFALTGS

-215 AANAK
+215 AANAR

-295 TLKMDPEKVVNVE
+295 TLKMDPEKVVSVE
-308 DGAYFVAVGA
+308 DGAYFVAVGS
-318 ALSEEAK
+318 ALSDEAK
-325 ELEFAGL
+325 ELEFKDL

-339 EAGHGITRDERL
+339 EAGHGIARDERL
-351 ALFRSAA
+351 ALFRSEA

-399 IGRDKEIL
+399 IGKDKEIL

-422 IKELGGL
+422 IKELTGL
-429 YKAMPETAWIA
+429 YKAMPDTAYIA

-487 QDMKCFQIHNG
+487 QDMKCFLINNG

-614 EKLLGKDVIRPD
+614 EKLLGMDVIRPD

-643 TEKETAKEAEA
+643 TEKEMEEA
-654 AAANA
+654 AA
-659 NATASIAAANANAA
+659 T
-673 ASAAASSTA
+673 T
-682 ASPNAIHRSTLLP
+682 PRRSTLLP
-695 AKDLE
+695 LEDLQ

-705 SKSYRCNGCGN
+705 TKSYRCNGCGN

-750 PNIYEYKYERL
+750 PNIYEYKYQRL
-761 FRYPNVIDASAAAC
+761 FNYPNVVDPAAAAC
-775 GAHDP
+775 GAHDGK
-780 RAAKNANASRNA
+780 AA
-792 SAGSAV
+792 
-798 QNAPRT
+798 
-804 ASANNAA
+804 
-811 QTASAAANK
+811 
-820 TASKNAPRPS
+820 KNAPRPS
-830 FTARRGRIGIPRV
+830 FTAKRGRIGIPRV

-848 DFPFWAAFFG
+848 DFPFWATFFG
-858 KLGYEVA
+858 KLGYEVV

-894 HGHVMDLVEKGV
+894 HGHIMDLVEKGV

-921 VNRAGNHYN
+921 VNRTGNHYN

-950 ENIQFMEPFLPIND
+950 EEIKFMEPFLPIND

-976 ASENIPAKEL
+976 KEEGIKQSEL
-986 KEAMEAGYK
+986 KEAMDAGYK

-1011 LAIAKEKHYPV
+1011 LRIAKEKNLPV

-1028 PYHVDPEI
+1028 PYHLDPEI

-1147 LSRRQAPDYQPLV
+1147 LSRRHVPGYQPIIT
-1160 MPERPYF
+1160 PERPHF
-1167 THDCKETHTILAPQ
+1167 THDCKGTHTILAPQ

-1189 VSHVLNRYGYKVVIP
+1189 ISHVLNRYGYQVVIP
-1204 ETPKEEA
+1204 ETPKEDS

-1230 IGQMLQAIKS
+1230 IGQMLQALKS

-1245 NHTSIVLFQT
+1245 DNTSIVLFQT

-1264 MNLLRR
+1264 LNLMRR
-1270 ALRNAGYPQVP
+1270 ALRNAGFPQVP
-1281 VFACWG
+1281 AFACWG
-1287 LEQDAFRLNPSGFK
+1287 LEQDAFRLNASGFK
-1301 DVAKAIIYG
+1301 DVAKAVVYG

-1334 DKWMQKCKEELDHGN
+1334 AKWMAKVKEELDHGN
-1349 FLKYRQAIRQLV
+1349 FLKYRQTIQELV
-1361 KEFDAIPLVPNLWK
+1361 QEFDAIPLIPNLWK

-1390 VANNHLEDVL
+1390 VANNHLEEVL
-1400 AKEGAEV
+1400 AREGAEV
-1407 VMPELANFMLYMAF
+1407 VMPELANFLLYMAF

-1443 IKVADFFMDPMRK
+1443 IKVADFFMSPMRK

-1464 TAPISIYKIAELAA
+1464 TAPVSIYKVAELAA

-1491 LLPGEMTRLME
+1491 LLPGEMTKLME

-1532 SYADANLVAMDCD
+1532 TYEDANLVAMDCD
-1545 AGSSEVNQLN
+1545 AGASEVNQLN

-1563 AKEKCPEGMT
+1563 AKEKCPEGMQL
-1573 MAAPAESE
+1573 AAPAE
-1581 EGNMA
+1581 NADNLA

>member
-1 MTDNFKVQPGSA
+1 MTNNYKSQITADAAGRKRSAVPAEGSA
-13 AGVRPMANG
+13 
-22 RDKAGSGYKVGIDIG
+22 SYKVGIDIG

-46 DAEENLV
+46 DAEEHIV
-53 YKKYARHFSD
+53 YKHYARHFSD

-69 TNLNELRNVFISL
+69 TNLTALQD
-82 GSAPAVVESREG
+82 VVGPS
-94 SLLAGAAAKIKNAIG
+94 
-109 GADASKEDAI
+109 
-119 RRMRFRFALTGS
+119 RFRFALTGS

-215 AANAK
+215 AANAR

-287 ELKKRFVE
+287 ELKKRFIE
-295 TLKMDPEKVVNVE
+295 TLKMDPEHVVNVE

-318 ALSEEAK
+318 ALSEETK
-325 ELEFAGL
+325 ELEFKDL

-351 ALFRSAA
+351 ALFRSSE
-358 EYDAFIERH
+358 EYDAFIARH

-374 GDLSSYAGPV
+374 GDLATYAGPV

-399 IGRDKEIL
+399 IGSEKEIL

-422 IKELGGL
+422 IKELTGL
-429 YKAMPETAWIA
+429 YHAMPKTAWIA
-440 GCLTTGYGEKIVKAA
+440 GCLTTGYGENIVKAA
-455 LHADAGEVET
+455 LHADEGEVET

-487 QDMKCFQIHNG
+487 QDMKCFQISNG

-525 MTAAEFADKAMDS
+525 MSAAEFADKAMDS

-587 LKDTR
+587 LKDVS

-637 ILSLEQ
+637 ILSLEK
-643 TEKETAKEAEA
+643 TESEAKGAEK
-654 AAANA
+654 
-659 NATASIAAANANAA
+659 
-673 ASAAASSTA
+673 
-682 ASPNAIHRSTLLP
+682 HSTLLGP
-695 AKDLE
+695 EQLA

-705 SKSYRCNGCGN
+705 TKSYRCNGCGN

-750 PNIYEYKYERL
+750 PNIYEYKYQRL
-761 FRYPNVIDASAAAC
+761 FNYPNVTDPAASGAAAQISSSGIKRTAAS
-775 GAHDP
+775 GA
-780 RAAKNANASRNA
+780 AAQTSAS
-792 SAGSAV
+792 GSKRTTTSSGARRP
-798 QNAPRT
+798 NAPR
-804 ASANNAA
+804 
-811 QTASAAANK
+811 
-820 TASKNAPRPS
+820 
-830 FTARRGRIGIPRV
+830 GVIGIPRV

-858 KLGYEVA
+858 KLGYDIV
-865 LSGKSSAQIYYKGMS
+865 LSGKSNPMIYYKGMS

-906 KKIFYPCMPYNMEDE
+906 KRIFYPCMPYNMEDD
-921 VNRAGNHYN
+921 VNHTGNHYN

-950 ENIQFMEPFLPIND
+950 ENIEFIEPFLPINN
-964 PKKMLVRLTEAF
+964 PKKMLQRLTEVEF
-976 ASENIPAKEL
+976 FKKDNVTSKEL
-986 KEAMEAGYK
+986 KAAMDAGYK

-1001 EDVRQ
+1001 EDVRN
-1006 KGAEI
+1006 KGKEI
-1011 LAIAKEKHYPV
+1011 LQTAKEKNLPV

-1028 PYHVDPEI
+1028 PYHIDPEI

-1147 LSRRQAPDYQPLV
+1147 LSRRHVPGYQPIIT
-1160 MPERPYF
+1160 PERPHF
-1167 THDCKETHTILAPQ
+1167 THDCKGTHTILAPQ

-1189 VSHVLNRYGYKVVIP
+1189 ISHVLNRYGYQVVIP
-1204 ETPKEEA
+1204 ETPKEDS

-1230 IGQMLQAIKS
+1230 IGQMLQALKS

-1245 NHTSIVLFQT
+1245 DNTSIVLFQT

-1264 MNLLRR
+1264 LNLMRR
-1270 ALRNAGYPQVP
+1270 ALRNAGFPQVP
-1281 VFACWG
+1281 AFACWG
-1287 LEQDAFRLNPSGFK
+1287 LEQDAFRLNASGFK
-1301 DVAKAIIYG
+1301 DVAKAVVYG

-1334 DKWMQKCKEELDHGN
+1334 AKWMAKVKEELDHGN
-1349 FLKYRQAIRQLV
+1349 FLKYRQTIQELV
-1361 KEFDAIPLVPNLWK
+1361 QDFDAIPLIPNLWK

-1390 VANNHLEDVL
+1390 VANNHLEEVL
-1400 AKEGAEV
+1400 AREGAEV
-1407 VMPELANFMLYMAF
+1407 VMPELANFLLYMAF

-1443 IKVADFFMDPMRK
+1443 IKVADFFMSPMRK

-1464 TAPISIYKIAELAA
+1464 TAPVSIYKVAELAA

-1491 LLPGEMTRLME
+1491 LLPGEMTKLME

-1532 SYADANLVAMDCD
+1532 TYEDANLVAMDCD
-1545 AGSSEVNQLN
+1545 AGASEVNQLN

-1563 AKEKCPEGMT
+1563 AKEKCPEGMQL
-1573 MAAPAESE
+1573 AAPAE
-1581 EGNMA
+1581 NADNLA

>member
-13 AGVRPMANG
+13 AGVRPMADG
-22 RDKAGSGYKVGIDIG
+22 KDKAGSGFKVGIDIG

-69 TNLNELRNVFISL
+69 TNLTALQDMVGPS
-82 GSAPAVVESREG
+82 
-94 SLLAGAAAKIKNAIG
+94 
-109 GADASKEDAI
+109 
-119 RRMRFRFALTGS
+119 RFRFALTGS

-268 GREITGNVAF
+268 GREINGNVAF

-325 ELEFAGL
+325 ELEFADL
-332 TANLDKA
+332 TANIDKA

-399 IGRDKEIL
+399 IGKDKEIL

-422 IKELGGL
+422 IKELSGL

-487 QDMKCFQIHNG
+487 QDMKCFQISNG

-587 LKDTR
+587 LKDTA

-643 TEKETAKEAEA
+643 MEKETAKEAKA
-654 AAANA
+654 AVSTAG
-659 NATASIAAANANAA
+659 ASIAAS
-673 ASAAASSTA
+673 SAAGAKPAATA
-682 ASPNAIHRSTLLP
+682 KRVSTLLGP
-695 AKDLE
+695 EQLE
-700 NFTVT
+700 TFTVT

-750 PNIYEYKYERL
+750 PNIYEYKYQRM
-761 FRYPNVIDASAAAC
+761 FNYPNVIDASAAQHSAHSNGQGNAP
-775 GAHDP
+775 GAAQP
-780 RAAKNANASRNA
+780 NAK
-792 SAGSAV
+792 
-798 QNAPRT
+798 QNAQPR
-804 ASANNAA
+804 
-811 QTASAAANK
+811 K
-820 TASKNAPRPS
+820 S

-858 KLGYEVA
+858 KLGYEVV

-906 KKIFYPCMPYNMEDE
+906 KKIFYPCMPYNMEDD
-921 VNRAGNHYN
+921 VNHTGNHYN

-976 ASENIPAKEL
+976 APENIPAKEL
-986 KEAMEAGYK
+986 KEAMEEGYK
-995 ELEQYR
+995 ELEHYR

-1011 LAIAKEKHYPV
+1011 LLIAKEKHYPV

-1147 LSRRQAPDYQPLV
+1147 LSRRHVPDYKPLV
-1160 MPERPYF
+1160 VEERAYF

-1181 MAPIHFNL
+1181 MAPIHFDL
-1189 VSHVLNRYGYKVVIP
+1189 VTHVLNRYGYKVVIP
-1204 ETPKEEA
+1204 DTPKQDA

-1319 MRPYELIPGSTDKLF
+1319 MRPYELIPGSTQKMYE
-1334 DKWMQKCKEELDHGN
+1334 KWLQKCKDELDNGN
-1349 FLKYRQAIRQLV
+1349 FLKYRQTIQNLV

-1400 AKEGAEV
+1400 AREGAEV

-1491 LLPGEMTRLME
+1491 LLPGEMTKLME

-1532 SYADANLVAMDCD
+1532 SYEDANLVAMDCD
-1545 AGSSEVNQLN
+1545 AGASEVNQLN

-1573 MAAPAESE
+1573 LAAPAESAE
-1581 EGNMA
+1581 NRMMLS

>member
-13 AGVRPMANG
+13 AGVRPMGNG
-22 RDKAGSGYKVGIDIG
+22 KDKAGSGFKVGIDIG

-69 TNLNELRNVFISL
+69 TNLTALKD
-82 GSAPAVVESREG
+82 VVGPS
-94 SLLAGAAAKIKNAIG
+94 
-109 GADASKEDAI
+109 
-119 RRMRFRFALTGS
+119 RFRFALTGS

-268 GREITGNVAF
+268 GLEINGNVAF

-325 ELEFAGL
+325 ELEFADL

-358 EYDAFIERH
+358 EYEAFIERH

-399 IGRDKEIL
+399 IGKDKEIL

-422 IKELGGL
+422 IKELSGL

-487 QDMKCFQIHNG
+487 QDMKCFQISNG

-587 LKDTR
+587 LKDTA

-643 TEKETAKEAEA
+643 MEKETAKEAKA
-654 AAANA
+654 AVSTAG
-659 NATASIAAANANAA
+659 ASIAAS
-673 ASAAASSTA
+673 SAAGAKPAATA
-682 ASPNAIHRSTLLP
+682 KRVSTLLGP
-695 AKDLE
+695 EQLE
-700 NFTVT
+700 TFTVT

-750 PNIYEYKYERL
+750 PNIYEYKYQRM
-761 FRYPNVIDASAAAC
+761 FNYPNVIDASAAQHSAHSNGQGNAP
-775 GAHDP
+775 GAAQP
-780 RAAKNANASRNA
+780 NAK
-792 SAGSAV
+792 
-798 QNAPRT
+798 QNAQPR
-804 ASANNAA
+804 
-811 QTASAAANK
+811 K
-820 TASKNAPRPS
+820 S

-858 KLGYEVA
+858 KLGYEVV

-906 KKIFYPCMPYNMEDE
+906 KKIFYPCMPYNMEDD
-921 VNRAGNHYN
+921 VNHTGNHYN

-976 ASENIPAKEL
+976 APENIPAKEL
-986 KEAMEAGYK
+986 KEAMEEGYK
-995 ELEQYR
+995 ELEHYR

-1011 LAIAKEKHYPV
+1011 LQIAKEKHYPV

-1147 LSRRQAPDYQPLV
+1147 LSRRHVPDYKPLV
-1160 MPERPYF
+1160 VEERAYF

-1181 MAPIHFNL
+1181 MAPIHFDL
-1189 VSHVLNRYGYKVVIP
+1189 VTHVLNRYGYKVVIP
-1204 ETPKEEA
+1204 DTPKQDA

-1319 MRPYELIPGSTDKLF
+1319 MRPYELIPGSTQKMYE
-1334 DKWMQKCKEELDHGN
+1334 KWLQKCKDELDNGN
-1349 FLKYRQAIRQLV
+1349 FLKYRQTIQNLV

-1400 AKEGAEV
+1400 AREGAEV

-1491 LLPGEMTRLME
+1491 LLPGEMTKLME

-1532 SYADANLVAMDCD
+1532 SYEDANLVAMDCD
-1545 AGSSEVNQLN
+1545 AGASEVNQLN

-1573 MAAPAESE
+1573 LAAPAE
-1581 EGNMA
+1581 

>member
-1 MTDNFKVQPGSA
+1 MTDNFKPQDFAGAARTKRGNAPGERYVSF
-13 AGVRPMANG
+13 
-22 RDKAGSGYKVGIDIG
+22 KVGIDIG

-46 DAEENLV
+46 DAEERIV
-53 YKKYARHFSD
+53 YKHYARHFSD
-63 IPTALV
+63 IPSALV
-69 TNLNELRNVFISL
+69 TNLTALKNVVGPS
-82 GSAPAVVESREG
+82 
-94 SLLAGAAAKIKNAIG
+94 
-109 GADASKEDAI
+109 
-119 RRMRFRFALTGS
+119 RFRFALTGS

-209 KGLNDL
+209 KGLNEL

-268 GREITGNVAF
+268 GREINGNVAF

-287 ELKKRFVE
+287 ELKKRFIE
-295 TLKMDPEKVVNVE
+295 TLKMDPEKVVSVE

-318 ALSEEAK
+318 ALSEETK
-325 ELEFAGL
+325 ELEFKDL

-351 ALFRSAA
+351 ALFRNTE

-374 GDLSSYAGPV
+374 GDLAAYAGPV

-399 IGRDKEIL
+399 IGRNKEIL

-422 IKELGGL
+422 IKELTGL
-429 YKAMPETAWIA
+429 YKAMPEKAYIA

-487 QDMKCFQIHNG
+487 QDMKCFLINNG

-614 EKLLGKDVIRPD
+614 EKLLGRDVIRPD

-643 TEKETAKEAEA
+643 TEKETEEQLNAAKEK
-654 AAANA
+654 
-659 NATASIAAANANAA
+659 AA
-673 ASAAASSTA
+673 AS
-682 ASPNAIHRSTLLP
+682 HRSTLLP
-695 AKDLE
+695 LE
-700 NFTVT
+700 ALQNFTVT
-705 SKSYRCNGCGN
+705 TKSYRCNGCGN

-738 RGEGKPKNTNKA
+738 RGEGKPKNKNKA
-750 PNIYEYKYERL
+750 PNIYEYKYQRL
-761 FRYPNVIDASAAAC
+761 FNYPNVIDPAAQVASAA
-775 GAHDP
+775 
-780 RAAKNANASRNA
+780 RNA
-792 SAGSAV
+792 QRSQKV
-798 QNAPRT
+798 NQP
-804 ASANNAA
+804 
-811 QTASAAANK
+811 
-820 TASKNAPRPS
+820 
-830 FTARRGRIGIPRV
+830 RGRIGIPRV

-848 DFPFWAAFFG
+848 DFPFWATFFN
-858 KLGYEVA
+858 KLGYEVV
-865 LSGKSSAQIYYKGMS
+865 LSGKSTPMMYYKGMS

-894 HGHVMDLVEKGV
+894 HGHVMDLVEKGL
-906 KKIFYPCMPYNMEDE
+906 KKIFYPCMPYNMEDD
-921 VNRAGNHYN
+921 VNHTGNHYN

-939 NIRNNMDVLRN
+939 NIRNNMDVLRK
-950 ENIQFMEPFLPIND
+950 EEIKFMEPFLPIND
-964 PKKMLVRLTEAF
+964 PKKMLQRLTEAF
-976 ASENIPAKEL
+976 RDEGIKQGEL
-986 KEAMEAGYK
+986 KEAMEAGYR

-1011 LAIAKEKHYPV
+1011 LKEAKEKNLPV

-1028 PYHVDPEI
+1028 PYHLDPEI

-1078 LYHAASFAAAHPEIN
+1078 LYHAASFAASHPEIN

-1147 LSRRQAPDYQPLV
+1147 LSRRHVPGYQPIV

-1167 THDCKETHTILAPQ
+1167 THECKETHTILVPQ
-1181 MAPIHFNL
+1181 MAPIHFDL
-1189 VSHVLNRYGYKVVIP
+1189 ITHVLGRYGYRVVIP
-1204 ETPKEEA
+1204 ETPKEDS

-1240 GKYDP
+1240 GQCDP
-1245 NHTSIVLFQT
+1245 DHTSIMMFQT

-1287 LEQDAFRLNPSGFK
+1287 LEQDAFKLNPSGFK
-1301 DVAKAIIYG
+1301 DVAKAVVYG

-1334 DKWMQKCKEELDHGN
+1334 AKWMKQCKEELDHGN
-1349 FLKYRQAIRQLV
+1349 FLQFRQTIQALV

-1375 PKVGV
+1375 PRVGV

-1390 VANNHLEDVL
+1390 VANNHLEEVL
-1400 AKEGAEV
+1400 AREGAEV
-1407 VMPELANFMLYMAF
+1407 VMPELANFLLYMAF

-1443 IKVADFFMDPMRK
+1443 IKVADFFMNPMRK

-1464 TAPISIYKIAELAA
+1464 TAPISIYKVAELAA

-1491 LLPGEMTRLME
+1491 LLPGEMTKLME

-1532 SYADANLVAMDCD
+1532 SYEDANLVAMDCD
-1545 AGSSEVNQLN
+1545 PGASEVNQLN

-1573 MAAPAESE
+1573 LAAPAETAE
-1581 EGNMA
+1581 NHLA

>member
-1 MTDNFKVQPGSA
+1 MTNNFKSQITADAAERKRSAVPAEGSA
-13 AGVRPMANG
+13 
-22 RDKAGSGYKVGIDIG
+22 SYKVGIDIG

-46 DAEENLV
+46 DAEEHIV
-53 YKKYARHFSD
+53 YKHYARHFSD

-69 TNLNELRNVFISL
+69 TNLTALQD
-82 GSAPAVVESREG
+82 VVGPS
-94 SLLAGAAAKIKNAIG
+94 
-109 GADASKEDAI
+109 
-119 RRMRFRFALTGS
+119 RFRFALTGS

-215 AANAK
+215 AANAR

-287 ELKKRFVE
+287 ELKKRFIE
-295 TLKMDPEKVVNVE
+295 TLKMDPEHVVNVE

-318 ALSEEAK
+318 ALSEETK
-325 ELEFAGL
+325 ELEFKDL

-339 EAGHGITRDERL
+339 EAGHGIARDERL
-351 ALFRSAA
+351 ALFRSSE
-358 EYDAFIERH
+358 EYDAFIARH

-374 GDLSSYAGPV
+374 GDLATYAGPV

-399 IGRDKEIL
+399 IGSEKEIL

-422 IKELGGL
+422 IKELTGL
-429 YKAMPETAWIA
+429 YHAMPKTAWIA
-440 GCLTTGYGEKIVKAA
+440 GCLTTGYGENIVKAA
-455 LHADAGEVET
+455 LHADEGEVET

-487 QDMKCFQIHNG
+487 QDMKCFQISNG

-525 MTAAEFADKAMDS
+525 MSAAEFADKAMDS

-587 LKDTR
+587 LKDVS

-637 ILSLEQ
+637 ILSLEK
-643 TEKETAKEAEA
+643 TESEAKGAEK
-654 AAANA
+654 
-659 NATASIAAANANAA
+659 
-673 ASAAASSTA
+673 
-682 ASPNAIHRSTLLP
+682 HSTLLGP
-695 AKDLE
+695 EQLA

-705 SKSYRCNGCGN
+705 TKSYRCNGCGN

-750 PNIYEYKYERL
+750 PNIYEYKYQRL
-761 FRYPNVIDASAAAC
+761 FNYPNVTDPAASGAAAQISSSGSKRTAAS
-775 GAHDP
+775 GATAQTGASNSK
-780 RAAKNANASRNA
+780 RTIAASGTRRP
-792 SAGSAV
+792 
-798 QNAPRT
+798 NAPR
-804 ASANNAA
+804 
-811 QTASAAANK
+811 
-820 TASKNAPRPS
+820 
-830 FTARRGRIGIPRV
+830 GVIGIPRV

-858 KLGYEVA
+858 KLGYDIV
-865 LSGKSSAQIYYKGMS
+865 LSGKSNPMIYYKGMS

-906 KKIFYPCMPYNMEDE
+906 KRIFYPCMPYNMEDD
-921 VNRAGNHYN
+921 VNHTGNHYN

-950 ENIQFMEPFLPIND
+950 ENIEFIEPFLPINN
-964 PKKMLVRLTEAF
+964 PKKMLQRLTEVEF
-976 ASENIPAKEL
+976 FKKDNITSKEL
-986 KEAMEAGYK
+986 KAAMDAGYK

-1001 EDVRQ
+1001 EDVRN
-1006 KGAEI
+1006 KGKEI
-1011 LAIAKEKHYPV
+1011 LQTAKEKNLPV

-1028 PYHVDPEI
+1028 PYHIDPEI

-1147 LSRRQAPDYQPLV
+1147 LSRRHVPGYQPIIT
-1160 MPERPYF
+1160 PERPHF
-1167 THDCKETHTILAPQ
+1167 THDCKGTHTILAPQ

-1189 VSHVLNRYGYKVVIP
+1189 ISHVLNRYGYQVVIP
-1204 ETPKEEA
+1204 ETPKEDS

-1230 IGQMLQAIKS
+1230 IGQMLQALKS

-1245 NHTSIVLFQT
+1245 DNTSIVLFQT

-1264 MNLLRR
+1264 LNLMRR
-1270 ALRNAGYPQVP
+1270 ALRNAGFPQVP
-1281 VFACWG
+1281 AFACWG
-1287 LEQDAFRLNPSGFK
+1287 LEQDAFRLNASGFK
-1301 DVAKAIIYG
+1301 DVAKAVVYG

-1334 DKWMQKCKEELDHGN
+1334 AKWMAKVKEELDHGN
-1349 FLKYRQAIRQLV
+1349 FLKYRQTIQELV
-1361 KEFDAIPLVPNLWK
+1361 QEFDAIPLIPNLWK

-1390 VANNHLEDVL
+1390 VANNHLEEVL
-1400 AKEGAEV
+1400 AREGAEV
-1407 VMPELANFMLYMAF
+1407 VMPELANFLLYMAF

-1443 IKVADFFMDPMRK
+1443 IKVADFFMSPMRK

-1464 TAPISIYKIAELAA
+1464 TAPVSIYKVAELAA

-1491 LLPGEMTRLME
+1491 LLPGEMTKLME

-1532 SYADANLVAMDCD
+1532 TYEDANLVAMDCD
-1545 AGSSEVNQLN
+1545 AGASEVNQLN

-1563 AKEKCPEGMT
+1563 AKEKCPEGMQL
-1573 MAAPAESE
+1573 AAPAESTE
-1581 EGNMA
+1581 NVLA

>member
-1 MTDNFKVQPGSA
+1 MTNNFKSQIPADAAARKRSTVPAEGSA
-13 AGVRPMANG
+13 
-22 RDKAGSGYKVGIDIG
+22 SYKVGIDIG

-46 DAEENLV
+46 DAEEHIV
-53 YKKYARHFSD
+53 YKHYARHFSD

-69 TNLNELRNVFISL
+69 TNLTALQD
-82 GSAPAVVESREG
+82 VVGPS
-94 SLLAGAAAKIKNAIG
+94 
-109 GADASKEDAI
+109 
-119 RRMRFRFALTGS
+119 RFRFALTGS

-215 AANAK
+215 AANAR

-287 ELKKRFVE
+287 ELKKRFIE
-295 TLKMDPEKVVNVE
+295 TLKMDPEHVVNVE

-318 ALSEEAK
+318 ALSEETK
-325 ELEFAGL
+325 ELEFKDL

-351 ALFRSAA
+351 ALFRSSE
-358 EYDAFIERH
+358 EYDAFIARH

-374 GDLSSYAGPV
+374 GDLATYAGPV

-399 IGRDKEIL
+399 IGSEKEIL

-422 IKELGGL
+422 IKELTGL
-429 YKAMPETAWIA
+429 YKAMPKTAWIA
-440 GCLTTGYGEKIVKAA
+440 GCLTTGYGENIVKAA
-455 LHADAGEVET
+455 LHADEGEVET

-487 QDMKCFQIHNG
+487 QDMKCFQISNG

-525 MTAAEFADKAMDS
+525 MSAAEFADKAMDS

-587 LKDTR
+587 LKDVS

-637 ILSLEQ
+637 ILSLEK
-643 TEKETAKEAEA
+643 TESEAKGAEK
-654 AAANA
+654 
-659 NATASIAAANANAA
+659 
-673 ASAAASSTA
+673 
-682 ASPNAIHRSTLLP
+682 HSTLLGP
-695 AKDLE
+695 EQLA

-705 SKSYRCNGCGN
+705 TKSYRCNGCGN

-750 PNIYEYKYERL
+750 PNIYEYKYQRL
-761 FRYPNVIDASAAAC
+761 FNYPNVTDPAASGAAAQT
-775 GAHDP
+775 GASNSK
-780 RAAKNANASRNA
+780 RTAAGNGTRRP
-792 SAGSAV
+792 
-798 QNAPRT
+798 NAPR
-804 ASANNAA
+804 
-811 QTASAAANK
+811 
-820 TASKNAPRPS
+820 
-830 FTARRGRIGIPRV
+830 GVIGIPRV

-858 KLGYEVA
+858 KLGYDIV
-865 LSGKSSAQIYYKGMS
+865 LSGKSNPMIYYKGMS

-906 KKIFYPCMPYNMEDE
+906 KRIFYPCMPYNMEDD
-921 VNRAGNHYN
+921 VNHTGNHYN

-950 ENIQFMEPFLPIND
+950 ENIEFIEPFLPINN
-964 PKKMLVRLTEAF
+964 PKKMLQRLTEVEFFTAD
-976 ASENIPAKEL
+976 NITSKEL
-986 KEAMEAGYK
+986 KAAMDAGYK

-1001 EDVRQ
+1001 EDVRN
-1006 KGAEI
+1006 KGKEI
-1011 LAIAKEKHYPV
+1011 LQTAKEKNLPV

-1028 PYHVDPEI
+1028 PYHIDPEI

-1147 LSRRQAPDYQPLV
+1147 LSRRHVPGYQPIIT
-1160 MPERPYF
+1160 PERPHF
-1167 THDCKETHTILAPQ
+1167 THDCKGTHTILAPQ

-1189 VSHVLNRYGYKVVIP
+1189 ISHVLNRYGYQVVIP
-1204 ETPKEEA
+1204 ETPKEDS

-1230 IGQMLQAIKS
+1230 IGQMLQALKS

-1245 NHTSIVLFQT
+1245 DNTSIVLFQT

-1264 MNLLRR
+1264 LNLMRR
-1270 ALRNAGYPQVP
+1270 ALRNAGFPQVP
-1281 VFACWG
+1281 AFACWG
-1287 LEQDAFRLNPSGFK
+1287 LEQDAFRLNASGFK
-1301 DVAKAIIYG
+1301 DVAKAVVYG

-1334 DKWMQKCKEELDHGN
+1334 AKWMAKVKEELDRGN
-1349 FLKYRQAIRQLV
+1349 FLKYRQTIQELV
-1361 KEFDAIPLVPNLWK
+1361 QEFDAIPLIPNLWK

-1390 VANNHLEDVL
+1390 VANNHLEEVL
-1400 AKEGAEV
+1400 AREGAEV
-1407 VMPELANFMLYMAF
+1407 VMPELANFLLYMAF

-1443 IKVADFFMDPMRK
+1443 IKVADFFMSPMRK

-1464 TAPISIYKIAELAA
+1464 TAPVSIYKVAELAA

-1491 LLPGEMTRLME
+1491 LLPGEMTKLME

-1532 SYADANLVAMDCD
+1532 TYEDANLVAMDCD
-1545 AGSSEVNQLN
+1545 AGASEVNQLN

-1563 AKEKCPEGMT
+1563 AKEKCPEGMQL
-1573 MAAPAESE
+1573 AAPAE
-1581 EGNMA
+1581 NADNLA

>member
-1 MTDNFKVQPGSA
+1 MTNNYKSQITADAAGRKRSAVPAEGSA
-13 AGVRPMANG
+13 
-22 RDKAGSGYKVGIDIG
+22 SYKVGIDIG

-46 DAEENLV
+46 DAEEHIV
-53 YKKYARHFSD
+53 YKHYARHFSD

-69 TNLNELRNVFISL
+69 TNLTALQD
-82 GSAPAVVESREG
+82 VVGPS
-94 SLLAGAAAKIKNAIG
+94 
-109 GADASKEDAI
+109 
-119 RRMRFRFALTGS
+119 RFRFALTGS

-215 AANAK
+215 AANAR

-287 ELKKRFVE
+287 ELKKRFIE
-295 TLKMDPEKVVNVE
+295 TLKMDPEHVVNVE

-318 ALSEEAK
+318 ALSEETK
-325 ELEFAGL
+325 ELEFKDL

-339 EAGHGITRDERL
+339 EAGHGIARDERL
-351 ALFRSAA
+351 ALFRSSE
-358 EYDAFIERH
+358 EYDAFIARH

-374 GDLSSYAGPV
+374 GDLATYAGPV

-399 IGRDKEIL
+399 IGSEKEIL

-422 IKELGGL
+422 IKELTGL

-440 GCLTTGYGEKIVKAA
+440 GCLTTGYGENIVKAA
-455 LHADAGEVET
+455 LHADEGEVET

-487 QDMKCFQIHNG
+487 QDMKCFQISNG

-525 MTAAEFADKAMDS
+525 MSAAEFADKAMDS

-587 LKDTR
+587 LKDVS

-637 ILSLEQ
+637 ILSLEK
-643 TEKETAKEAEA
+643 TESEA
-654 AAANA
+654 ADATNTKAAQA
-659 NATASIAAANANAA
+659 SASATATPAG
-673 ASAAASSTA
+673 TRR
-682 ASPNAIHRSTLLP
+682 HSTLLGP
-695 AKDLE
+695 EQLA

-705 SKSYRCNGCGN
+705 TKSYRCNGCGN

-750 PNIYEYKYERL
+750 PNIYEYKYQRL
-761 FRYPNVIDASAAAC
+761 FNYPNVTDPAASCADAQTGSSNSKHTAAQTNAANSKRTAAGN
-775 GAHDP
+775 GARRP
-780 RAAKNANASRNA
+780 
-792 SAGSAV
+792 
-798 QNAPRT
+798 NAPR
-804 ASANNAA
+804 
-811 QTASAAANK
+811 
-820 TASKNAPRPS
+820 
-830 FTARRGRIGIPRV
+830 GVIGIPRV

-848 DFPFWAAFFG
+848 DFPFWATFFG
-858 KLGYEVA
+858 KLGYDIV
-865 LSGKSSAQIYYKGMS
+865 LSGKSNPMIYYKGMS

-906 KKIFYPCMPYNMEDE
+906 KRIFYPCMPYNMEDD
-921 VNRAGNHYN
+921 VNHTGNHYN

-950 ENIQFMEPFLPIND
+950 ENIEFIEPFLPINN
-964 PKKMLVRLTEAF
+964 PKKMLQRLTEVEF
-976 ASENIPAKEL
+976 FKTDNVTSKEL
-986 KEAMEAGYK
+986 KAAMDAGYK

-1001 EDVRQ
+1001 EDVRN
-1006 KGAEI
+1006 KGKEI
-1011 LAIAKEKHYPV
+1011 LQTAKEKNLPV

-1028 PYHVDPEI
+1028 PYHIDPEI

-1147 LSRRQAPDYQPLV
+1147 LSRRHVPGYQPIIT
-1160 MPERPYF
+1160 PERPHF
-1167 THDCKETHTILAPQ
+1167 THECKGTHTILAPQ

-1189 VSHVLNRYGYKVVIP
+1189 ISHVLNRYGYQVVIP
-1204 ETPKEEA
+1204 ETPKEDS

-1230 IGQMLQAIKS
+1230 IGQMLQALKS

-1245 NHTSIVLFQT
+1245 DNTSIVLFQT

-1264 MNLLRR
+1264 LNLMRR
-1270 ALRNAGYPQVP
+1270 ALRNAGFPQVP
-1281 VFACWG
+1281 AFACWG
-1287 LEQDAFRLNPSGFK
+1287 LEQDAFRLNASGFK
-1301 DVAKAIIYG
+1301 DVAKAVVYG

-1334 DKWMQKCKEELDHGN
+1334 TKWMAKVKEELDHGN
-1349 FLKYRQAIRQLV
+1349 FLKYRQTIQELV
-1361 KEFDAIPLVPNLWK
+1361 QEFDAIPLIPNLWK

-1390 VANNHLEDVL
+1390 VANNHLEEVL
-1400 AKEGAEV
+1400 AREGAEV
-1407 VMPELANFMLYMAF
+1407 VMPELANFLLYMAF

-1443 IKVADFFMDPMRK
+1443 IKVADFFMSPMRK

-1464 TAPISIYKIAELAA
+1464 TAPVSIYKVAELAA

-1491 LLPGEMTRLME
+1491 LLPGEMTKLME

-1532 SYADANLVAMDCD
+1532 TYEDANLVAMDCD
-1545 AGSSEVNQLN
+1545 AGASEVNQLN

-1563 AKEKCPEGMT
+1563 AKEKCPEGMQL
-1573 MAAPAESE
+1573 AAPAESTE
-1581 EGNMA
+1581 NVLA